1 MSSRESPLFP
11 ATALPAGIAAIGLT
25 VTLAATHQA
34 QLSARLPAIA
44 LTTLLAL
51 ASYRLSFAMNGR
63 TRASLEL
70 AYLIAA
76 ALALPFPAAMI
87 AGVVSAAVGTNL
99 RSDRSVGGF
108 RRITLAAANTAIAA
122 SITGAASLLAMGLE
136 RAFPERAGL
145 PATRLLLF
153 AAILFA
159 AMNTV
164 TLLIRATWIKARGES
179 AAPFAQRLISR
190 ILPVEAVTIP
200 FAALLAG
207 SLGADD
213 RLSSFALLGA
223 VGLFASYLLKNI
235 GDSEDR
241 LRRAN
246 HDLEERVGELAT
258 LNAIGREISASLDA
272 SRVFEIVRRECRKVF
287 RPDFLW
293 IARVDMETRE
303 VSVDYAMAGNAP
315 PRRTRFPLGQGLT
328 THVID
333 TQRPLLIRD
342 ASRELPA
349 MGLKPILLE
358 PKIRSILAVPLLVEN
373 RAVGVLSVQSF
384 HEGAYAERHVSLL
397 TTIAQQAAVALE
409 NARHYQ
415 LAIID
420 QLTGLYQRDY
430 FFQRLEDEH
439 RRASRYGTSFSVLML
454 DLDSFK
460 KINDRFGHFA
470 GDRFLKAVG
479 AAIRGVLRAAD
490 IPCRY
495 GGEEFCVLLPETDGN
510 GARAIAERIRQSI
523 ASLRVEEGGGSL
535 GTTVSIG
542 VSCYPDHYEGS
553 LAGLLQKADQALYAA
568 KRAGKD
574 RVILSVA

>member
-1 MSSRESPLFP
+1 MSSRESPLFT
-11 ATALPAGIAAIGLT
+11 ATALPAGMVSIGLT
-25 VTLAATHQA
+25 AALAAAHHAT
-34 QLSARLPAIA
+34 LGARLPAVA
-44 LTTLLAL
+44 GTTLLAL
-51 ASYRLSFAMNGR
+51 ASYRLSFATNGR
-63 TRASLEL
+63 ARASLEL
-70 AYLIAA
+70 GYLIAA

-87 AGVVSAAVGTNL
+87 AGVVSAAGGTAL
-99 RSDRSVGGF
+99 RSDRSAGGF
-108 RRITLAAANTAIAA
+108 RRITLSAANCAIAA
-122 SITGAASLLAMGLE
+122 STTGAASLLAYSLNL
-136 RAFPERAGL
+136 AFPERAGL
-145 PATRLLLF
+145 PAARLFLFAGLLF
-153 AAILFA
+153 T
-159 AMNTV
+159 AMNAV
-164 TLLIRATWIKARGES
+164 TLFIMTAWITARGES
-179 AAPFAQRLISR
+179 PGPFARRLVAR

-207 SLGADD
+207 ALGADD
-213 RLSSFALLGA
+213 RLMTFALVGA
-223 VGLFASYLLKNI
+223 VGLFASLLLKRLS
-235 GDSEDR
+235 DSEDR

-246 HDLEERVGELAT
+246 HDLEERLGELAT
-258 LNAIGREISASLDA
+258 LNAIGREISSTLDA

-293 IARVDMETRE
+293 IARVDMESRE

-328 THVID
+328 THVIE
-333 TQRPLLIRD
+333 TQRPLLVRD
-342 ASRELPA
+342 AGRELPA
-349 MGLKPILLE
+349 LGLKPILLE

-415 LAIID
+415 LATID
-420 QLTGLYQRDY
+420 RLTGLYQRDY

-439 RRASRYGTSFSVLML
+439 RRASRYGTAFSVLML

-460 KINDRFGHFA
+460 RINDRFGHFA
-470 GDRFLKAVG
+470 GDRFLRAAG
-479 AAIRGVLRAAD
+479 AAIRGILRAAD

-495 GGEEFCVLLPETDGN
+495 GGEEFCVLLPETDGR
-510 GARAIAERIRQSI
+510 GARAIAERIRMAI
-523 ASLRVEEGGGSL
+523 ASLHVEEGGGSL

-574 RVILSVA
+574 RVMLSAA

>member
-25 VTLAATHQA
+25 VTLTATQQA

-207 SLGADD
+207 SL
-213 RLSSFALLGA
+213 
-223 VGLFASYLLKNI
+223 
-235 GDSEDR
+235 
-241 LRRAN
+241 
-246 HDLEERVGELAT
+246 
-258 LNAIGREISASLDA
+258 
-272 SRVFEIVRRECRKVF
+272 
-287 RPDFLW
+287 
-293 IARVDMETRE
+293 
-303 VSVDYAMAGNAP
+303 
-315 PRRTRFPLGQGLT
+315 
-328 THVID
+328 
-333 TQRPLLIRD
+333 
-342 ASRELPA
+342 
-349 MGLKPILLE
+349 
-358 PKIRSILAVPLLVEN
+358 
-373 RAVGVLSVQSF
+373 
-384 HEGAYAERHVSLL
+384 
-397 TTIAQQAAVALE
+397 
-409 NARHYQ
+409 
-415 LAIID
+415 
-420 QLTGLYQRDY
+420 
-430 FFQRLEDEH
+430 
-439 RRASRYGTSFSVLML
+439 
-454 DLDSFK
+454 
-460 KINDRFGHFA
+460 
-470 GDRFLKAVG
+470 
-479 AAIRGVLRAAD
+479 
-490 IPCRY
+490 
-495 GGEEFCVLLPETDGN
+495 
-510 GARAIAERIRQSI
+510 
-523 ASLRVEEGGGSL
+523 
-535 GTTVSIG
+535 
-542 VSCYPDHYEGS
+542 
-553 LAGLLQKADQALYAA
+553 
-568 KRAGKD
+568 
-574 RVILSVA
+574 

>member
-1 MSSRESPLFP
+1 MPPRESPLFA
-11 ATALPAGIAAIGLT
+11 ATALPAGVLALGVTAWLVWSRLPSIEPHLPAIGLT
-25 VTLAATHQA
+25 TLF
-34 QLSARLPAIA
+34 
-44 LTTLLAL
+44 AL
-51 ASYRLSFAMNGR
+51 ASYRLSFATNGR
-63 TRASLEL
+63 ARASLEL

-76 ALALPFPAAMI
+76 ALVLPFPAAMI
-87 AGVVSAAVGTNL
+87 VGVVSAAAGTAL
-99 RSDRSVGGF
+99 RSDLSAGGF

-122 SITGAASLLAMGLE
+122 SITGAAGLLVKALHL
-136 RAFPERAGL
+136 AFPAQAEPSAAWL
-145 PATRLLLF
+145 LIFAALLF
-153 AAILFA
+153 V
-159 AMNTV
+159 AMNVV
-164 TLLIRATWIKARGES
+164 TLLIMTGWILVRGQS
-179 AAPFAQRLISR
+179 PGPYAGRLVGR

-200 FAALLAG
+200 FGALLALA
-207 SLGADD
+207 LGANDGP
-213 RLSSFALLGA
+213 LVFGMLATI
-223 VGLFASYLLKNI
+223 GLFGSFLLKSV

-246 HDLEERVGELAT
+246 HELEERIGELAT
-258 LNAIGREISASLDA
+258 LNAIGREISSSLDA
-272 SRVFEIVRRECRKVF
+272 SRVFEIVRRGCRKVF

-303 VSVDYAMAGNAP
+303 IAVDYAMAGNAP

-342 ASRELPA
+342 AARELPA

-373 RAVGVLSVQSF
+373 RSVGVLSVQSF
-384 HEGAYAERHVSLL
+384 HEDAYEERHVSLL

-415 LAIID
+415 LATID

-439 RRASRYGTSFSVLML
+439 RRASRYGTSFSILML

-470 GDRFLKAVG
+470 GDRFLQ
-479 AAIRGVLRAAD
+479 AAGSGIRGILRSAD
-490 IPCRY
+490 TPCRY
-495 GGEEFCVLLPETDGN
+495 GGEEFCVLLPETDGQ
-510 GARAIAERIRQSI
+510 GARAIAERIRQEI
-523 ASLRVEEGGGSL
+523 ASLRVEEEKGSL

-574 RVILSVA
+574 RVMLSAA